1 MKPLYKQILS
11 EKDSVSFIPEKF
23 NSDNEVL
30 HAIGDYYNN
39 HIGDFDLLTELL
51 QSLNTYNANGI
62 FVKSGVAITDIS
74 NGAFN
79 SWNVLRSAWNRKILH
94 IACHRILGNR
104 HLFRPDF
111 FYSIPRILDIYILR
125 HAIAL
130 HLDVCR
136 NRNVLP
142 SSAIIVCFFKSGN
155 RLCSI
160 E

>member
-30 HAIGDYYNN
+30 LAIDDYYTG

-62 FVKSGVAITDIS
+62 FVKSGVSIADIS

-79 SWNVLRSAWNRKILH
+79 SWNVLRSA
-94 IACHRILGNR
+94 
-104 HLFRPDF
+104 
-111 FYSIPRILDIYILR
+111 
-125 HAIAL
+125 
-130 HLDVCR
+130 
-136 NRNVLP
+136 
-142 SSAIIVCFFKSGN
+142 
-155 RLCSI
+155 
-160 E
+160 